1 MITFT
6 QFITFFMIALGLS
19 FDSFAVS
26 ITMGMTRKK
35 ILFLQACQVA
45 FVLAFFQALFPLGGW
60 LVGSS
65 LKNMIANYDHW
76 VAFGLLTVIG
86 VRMILD
92 GLSQQEERNFDPF
105 NRRVLIGVA
114 VATSIDALAVG
125 ISFGFIDVPILI
137 PVAIIGV
144 VTFVAAML
152 GLLFGKKIPGKKSHR
167 SVVAGGIILI
177 LIGIKIL
184 VEHLMA

>member
-76 VAFGLLTVIG
+76 VALGLLTFIG

-92 GLSQQEERNFDPF
+92 GLGHFLVEVEFVDLGENL
-105 NRRVLIGVA
+105 VLADHLRIQ
-114 VATSIDALAVG
+114 
-125 ISFGFIDVPILI
+125 
-137 PVAIIGV
+137 
-144 VTFVAAML
+144 
-152 GLLFGKKIPGKKSHR
+152 
-167 SVVAGGIILI
+167 AGGDL
-177 LIGIKIL
+177 K
-184 VEHLMA
+184 